1 MPWPFMP
8 SQCPSCRYFAVF
20 EPYAEDDSGYRLPG
34 VCRHP
39 AIGMELFVPKDRPAL
54 AHATCELRWP
64 RVSESSAP
72 PPRRRAR
79 HLPGAGLG
87 TEPRA

>member
-8 SQCPSCRYFAVF
+8 SQCPSCRYFAGF

-39 AIGMELFVPKDRPAL
+39 AIGMELFVPKDRPSL
-54 AHATCELRWP
+54 ADATCDLRWA
-64 RVSESSAP
+64 RASESAAAGSLGH
-72 PPRRRAR
+72 AR
-79 HLPGAGLG
+79 HVPV
-87 TEPRA
+87 PRLTSERRV